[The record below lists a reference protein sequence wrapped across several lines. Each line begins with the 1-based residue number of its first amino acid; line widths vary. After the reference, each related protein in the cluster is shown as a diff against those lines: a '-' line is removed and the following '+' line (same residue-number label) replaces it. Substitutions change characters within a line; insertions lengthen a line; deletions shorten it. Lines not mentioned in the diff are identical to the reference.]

1 MLTLMSSA
9 KLNRSGAVVPR
20 ARLQVLDAVADEAG
34 AGELR
39 ARPPRVEA
47 EHPPQQGHGL
57 RLAAAAHQGNSGM
70 KTGHSAAIKLSN
82 AENVTYIL
90 ISY

>member
-1 MLTLMSSA
+1 MVVRSFMLTLMSSA

-47 EHPPQQGHGL
+47 AHPTV
-57 RLAAAAHQGNSGM
+57 RLQAALSPRPVVHRPGDDVPPCNSGLI
-70 KTGHSAAIKLSN
+70 ALS
-82 AENVTYIL
+82 V
-90 ISY
+90 

>member
-1 MLTLMSSA
+1 MVVRSFLLTLMSSA

-47 EHPPQQGHGL
+47 EHPTV
-57 RLAAAAHQGNSGM
+57 RLQAALSPRPVVHRPGDDVPPCNSGLI
-70 KTGHSAAIKLSN
+70 ALS
-82 AENVTYIL
+82 V
-90 ISY
+90 

>member
-1 MLTLMSSA
+1 MVVRSFMLTLMSSA

-39 ARPPRVEA
+39 ARPHRVEA

-70 KTGHSAAIKLSN
+70 
-82 AENVTYIL
+82 
-90 ISY
+90 

>member
-47 EHPPQQGHGL
+47 EHPTAPGRALPASCRPQT
-57 RLAAAAHQGNSGM
+57 RR
-70 KTGHSAAIKLSN
+70 
-82 AENVTYIL
+82 
-90 ISY
+90 